1 MIAEKV
7 IEKAMKKAKGAQA
20 SLAQTENYD
29 VAFESDKI
37 KSSRSNQNTLLHLK
51 VMLNEKMGSAT
62 TSDINDIDGLVA
74 RALEIAEFGNPAY
87 YQFADRR
94 DGTDVKI
101 YDDAVLPITKDAMV
115 SMGEE
120 MISLIKEYNPNIVAR
135 ATSGKRIG
143 RIEFANSGGQTFISE
158 GTVFGAYSAGQ
169 LTKGNDILMAG
180 RSESVRK
187 KADLDHKAIAQ
198 RTIDLFKM
206 SEKIAAIQSG
216 NMPVIFTPEAVRL
229 LCLPLGMGLNGKNV
243 FMGSSPLT
251 DRLGEQIADECIT
264 IIDDP
269 LIDYGIGSAKFDQ
282 EGVPHQKNILIE
294 NGVLKGFIYDLE
306 TAARAGVESTGNGIG
321 CNFTNTIIKEGSVS
335 YEDMIKNT
343 KEGLIVHNVIGGGQ
357 SNVISGEFSVNVGLG
372 FKIENGEV
380 IGRVKNVMLAGN
392 VYDAIKN
399 IEALG
404 NKAQWV
410 PGAMMTP
417 SVKIGRLSVTAN

>member
-7 IEKAMKKAKGAQA
+7 IEKAMKKVQGAQA
-20 SLAQTENYD
+20 SLARTENYD

-37 KSSRSNQNTLLHLK
+37 KSSRSNQRTSLNLK
-51 VMLNEKMGSAT
+51 VILNGRIGNAI
-62 TSDINDIDGLVA
+62 TSDINDIDCLVA
-74 RALEIAEFGNPAY
+74 KALEIAEFGNPAY
-87 YQFADRR
+87 YQFADRC
-94 DGTDVKI
+94 DGVDVKI
-101 YDDAVLPITKDAMV
+101 YDDAVPPITKGAMV

-120 MISLIKEYNPNIVAR
+120 MISLIKEYNPDIVAW
-135 ATSGKRIG
+135 ATSGKRIT
-143 RIEFANSGGQTFISE
+143 RTEFANSGGQAFISE
-158 GTVFGAYSAGQ
+158 DTVFGAYSAGQ

-187 KADLDHKAIAQ
+187 KSDMDHKALAQ
-198 RTIDLFKM
+198 KTIDLFKM
-206 SEKIAAIQSG
+206 SEKIAAVQSG
-216 NMPVIFTPEAVRL
+216 NMPVIFTPEGVRL
-229 LCLPLGMGLNGKNV
+229 LCLTLGLGLNGKNV
-243 FMGSSPLT
+243 FLKSSPLT
-251 DRLGEQIADECIT
+251 DSLGVKIADECIT

-269 LIDYGIGSAKFDQ
+269 LIDYGIGSATFDG

-306 TAARAGVESTGNGIG
+306 TAARAGVKSTGNGIG

-372 FKIENGEV
+372 FKIENGEIV
-380 IGRVKNVMLAGN
+380 GRVKNVMLAGN

-404 NKAQWV
+404 NKAEWV
-410 PGAMMTP
+410 PGALMTP
-417 SVKIGRLSVTAN
+417 PVKIGRLSVTAN